1 VLLAVLFAVTFAFLG
16 VGSGQGGGLDQLF
29 QGLNIF
35 HHGGSSVSKAQKHVK
50 DHPNDP
56 QGYRDLATAYESKGD
71 STGAVGALQ
80 QFTNLKPKAAK
91 AWAELGGLQ
100 LSQAQSFLQAYQEAY
115 QGRQLLAPSA
125 SLVPTGKL
133 GQALG
138 TNKAEQVAAQ
148 QADASVQNLQ
158 QQTQVAFNS
167 ALTSYEKVTT
177 LTPKDSNAWFQFAQT
192 AQQAGN
198 YPSAVKGYKRY
209 LALNPESTSKAQIE
223 QLIKSL
229 SPALPAPAKKK
240 K

>member
-1 VLLAVLFAVTFAFLG
+1 
-16 VGSGQGGGLDQLF
+16 
-29 QGLNIF
+29 
-35 HHGGSSVSKAQKHVK
+35 
-50 DHPNDP
+50 
-56 QGYRDLATAYESKGD
+56 
-71 STGAVGALQ
+71 
-80 QFTNLKPKAAK
+80 
-91 AWAELGGLQ
+91 
-100 LSQAQSFLQAYQEAY
+100 
-115 QGRQLLAPSA
+115 
-125 SLVPTGKL
+125 VPTGKL